1 MALLQ
6 GPFPPL
12 FGVHA
17 PPISLLGPH
26 TPSSSSGT
34 SPWLHSPLRL
44 LPTVL
49 RAGALPQLHF
59 PPPDLPPRPLLPET
73 LSPEHTTGTPSPDS
87 ILGVPHPVLS
97 TQGPPAPALLTR
109 TPPPL
114 NLTAESAAPHPLRRG
129 PRCPDLTT
137 QGPHPTLSTQ
147 GTPGPPFPLRS
158 PHLPTS
164 LLRDPRP
171 FLTPAKPGL
180 LTRRRPRWWGTGP
193 RRWRG

>member
-1 MALLQ
+1 MPPQFHYWGPIPHLLPQ
-6 GPFPPL
+6 GPPPGFIL
-12 FGVHA
+12 HSDSS
-17 PPISLLGPH
+17 PPSSGQEPSLNSISLLQTSHPVLFSQRPSPQNTRQGP
-26 TPSSSSGT
+26 
-34 SPWLHSPLRL
+34 
-44 LPTVL
+44 
-49 RAGALPQLHF
+49 
-59 PPPDLPPRPLLPET
+59 
-73 LSPEHTTGTPSPDS
+73 PSPDS